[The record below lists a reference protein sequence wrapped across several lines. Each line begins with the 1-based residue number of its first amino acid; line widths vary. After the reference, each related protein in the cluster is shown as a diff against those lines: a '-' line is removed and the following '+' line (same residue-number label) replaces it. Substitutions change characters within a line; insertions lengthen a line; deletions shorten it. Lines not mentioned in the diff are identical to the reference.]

1 MNLGSNS
8 VYPVKLR
15 KYSDKASISTPGEY
29 LEIPLSDDI
38 EEIGLTKGD
47 DLQMTLRKSGFES
60 IRYLKISGNDLQDR
74 GRVHSLSLKRNEDSS
89 PSYAVSIPVE
99 YSVHSDLSPFQGLE
113 QDDTVMVEVNSSSEL
128 IRVYQPSDYQN
139 RLEEL
144 VESESTPDIR
154 VPAVLAGLYQGK
166 SLQQSISEVGEC
178 KIKPYHQLNGGYIED
193 PVYVEVFDEEDRLIE
208 VLSGKSEYVI
218 SLPAG
223 IYYLELQVPGYR
235 FKRSEIEV
243 VPDFTRSPMIRL
255 YTK

>member
-113 QDDTVMVEVNSSSEL
+113 QDDTVIVELNSSSEL

-144 VESESTPDIR
+144 VESEATPDIR
-154 VPAVLAGLYQGK
+154 VPTVLAGLYQGK
-166 SLQQSISEVGEC
+166 SVEQLYSENGKLRLEGVDRSTGE
-178 KIKPYHQLNGGYIED
+178 YVTGFD
-193 PVYVEVFDEEDRLIE
+193 VEVFDKEDRLVGSLNNVSRDIIE
-208 VLSGKSEYVI
+208 
-218 SLPAG
+218 LPPG
-223 IYYLELQVPGYR
+223 IYTAEFYAEGYNTRAFRTRIEPGKVSAKTIKFYP
-235 FKRSEIEV
+235 E
-243 VPDFTRSPMIRL
+243 
-255 YTK
+255 